1 MKTLQT
7 VHRKLFDQKLD
18 WSRIDKHRALAHPE
32 QLELLREACLVESY
46 LPVYTGKMMGL
57 FWDDLDATTIFTI
70 ESIEAYGHYYVLRRY
85 LETVGYNPVSDQ
97 EVVELRERERQVV
110 YTDQARELVN
120 FMGTEHFAAQFFTD
134 MSQLLDEPVL
144 AKVLP
149 EFAAEEVVHAQ
160 FAFDLLQARLRK
172 DPSARAVIL
181 EHARNFKHV
190 GAYVRPYVPPAQE
203 DNVRSIRA
211 FNEKFERLLGQ
222 PLSDFLVAEVP
233 DAVP

>member
-7 VHRKLFDQKLD
+7 VHRKLFDQKLA
-18 WSRIDKHRALAHPE
+18 WSQIDKKKALAQPE

-46 LPVYTGKMMGL
+46 LPVYTGKMMAL

-85 LETVGYNPVSDQ
+85 LETIGYKPVSDE
-97 EVVELRERERQVV
+97 EVVELRKRERGVI
-110 YTDQARELVN
+110 YTDRVRELVN
-120 FMGTEHFAAQFFTD
+120 FMGTEHFAAQFFLD

-144 AKVLP
+144 AAILP
-149 EFAAEEVVHAQ
+149 EFAAEEVVHSQ
-160 FAFDLLQARLRK
+160 FAFDLLQARIRK
-172 DPSARAVIL
+172 DPGARSEIL

-190 GAYVRPYVPPAQE
+190 GAYVRPYVPPAKG

-211 FNEKFERLLGQ
+211 FNEKFEKLLGQ
-222 PLSDFLVAEVP
+222 PLSDFLVEEVP
-233 DAVP
+233 DAVR

>member
-1 MKTLQT
+1 VKTLQT
-7 VHRKLFDQKLD
+7 VHRKLFEEKLD
-18 WSRIDKHRALAHPE
+18 WSRIDKQRALAHPE

-70 ESIEAYGHYYVLRRY
+70 EAIEAYGHYYVLRRY
-85 LETVGYNPVSDQ
+85 LDTVGYKPVSDQ
-97 EVVELRERERQVV
+97 EVVELRERERSVV
-110 YTDQARELVN
+110 YTDQVRELVN
-120 FMGTEHFAAQFFTD
+120 FMGTEHFAAQFFMD

-172 DPSARAVIL
+172 DPRARAAIL

-190 GAYVRPYVPPAQE
+190 GAYVRPYVPPARG

-211 FNEKFERLLGQ
+211 FNEKFEKLLGQ
-222 PLSDFLVAEVP
+222 PLSDFLVEEVP
-233 DAVP
+233 DRVT

>member
-1 MKTLQT
+1 VKALQT
-7 VHRKLFDQKLD
+7 VQRKLFDQKLA
-18 WSRIDKHRALAHPE
+18 WSQIDKQKALAQPE

-46 LPVYTGKMMGL
+46 LPVYTGKMMAL

-85 LETVGYNPVSDQ
+85 LETIGYKPISDE
-97 EVVELRERERQVV
+97 EVLELRERERSVI
-110 YTDQARELVN
+110 YSDQIRELVN
-120 FMGTEHFAAQFFTD
+120 FMGTEHFAAQFFLD

-144 AKVLP
+144 AGILP
-149 EFAAEEVVHAQ
+149 EFAAEEVIHSQ

-172 DPSARAVIL
+172 DPGARSAIL

-190 GAYVRPYVPPAQE
+190 GAYVRPYVPPAKG

-211 FNEKFERLLGQ
+211 FNEKFEKLLGQ
-222 PLSDFLVAEVP
+222 PLSDFLVEEVP
-233 DAVP
+233 NAVR

>member
-1 MKTLQT
+1 VKTLHT
-7 VHRKLFDQKLD
+7 VHRKLFDHKLE
-18 WSRIDKHRALAHPE
+18 WSRIDTEKARARPE

-70 ESIEAYGHYYVLRRY
+70 ESMEAYGHYYVLRRY
-85 LETVGYNPVSDQ
+85 LETVGYKPVSDE
-97 EVVELRERERQVV
+97 EVVELRERERDVV
-110 YTDQARELVN
+110 YDDQVRELVN

-134 MSQLLDEPVL
+134 MSQLMNEPVL

-149 EFAAEEVVHAQ
+149 EFAAEEVVHSQ
-160 FAFDLLQARLRK
+160 FAFDLLQARVQTDPKVK
-172 DPSARAVIL
+172 DQIL

-190 GAYVRPYVPPAQE
+190 GAYVRPYVPPAKE

-222 PLSDFLVAEVP
+222 PLSDFLVEEVP
-233 DAVP
+233 DAVR